1 MGLYGNIM
9 FEQECDFDFSYTI
22 DESKA
27 MSPLDFIEYCEE
39 SVLETDLL
47 FESFGILNEE
57 NDLVFSDKEISGDAK
72 ETGSSSSKK
81 SNIGTKFVETLKK
94 LWNSF
99 CNMIMKAWHTVSDK
113 IKELYEKT
121 NLTDS
126 FISKIGK
133 NTVTWENWTKTISNN
148 SCPGL
153 STNYPVIGRMIDA
166 KEDTN
171 FSLYKEEIDKL
182 IDLVNDTEKIKQY
195 ITPQVDVEKAKDIY
209 DDINDKLSK
218 IKLKE
223 HPIEASIIYAQHNAI
238 IKSQMNQA
246 SDPTYQG
253 PKPEE
258 FLFYTLNNGKDDK
271 HYQPDARGFIATK
284 NMAETG
290 QKICKD
296 YKRNA
301 NNTIAAYK
309 KTMIKDNKEMFYTNK
324 KDSIVKRDQTDK
336 NIALIESLYYKAK
349 INCFKKYVSFK
360 TKCFKSSITMM
371 YQQHR
376 VAIMTYMAMYNVIKK
391 YAKE

>member
-99 CNMIMKAWHTVSDK
+99 CNMIMKAWHTITDK
-113 IKELYEKT
+113 IKELYQKT

-126 FISKIGK
+126 LISKMGK
-133 NTVTWENWTKTISNN
+133 NVTWENWNKAITNG
-148 SCPGL
+148 CPGL
-153 STNYPVIGRMIDA
+153 SIARPVIGRLIDP
-166 KEDTN
+166 KEDT
-171 FSLYKEEIDKL
+171 SLSYRNEEIDKL
-182 IDLVNDTEKIKQY
+182 KKLLEDTEKIY
-195 ITPQVDVEKAKDIY
+195 DCITPNLVNKDKAKDIY
-209 DDINDKLSK
+209 DDISNKLSDV
-218 IKLKE
+218 KLKE
-223 HPIEASIIYAQHNAI
+223 LEGRNVFDAADAAIDKATNHGTSNTDNPNELIYY
-238 IKSQMNQA
+238 SL
-246 SDPTYQG
+246 T
-253 PKPEE
+253 
-258 FLFYTLNNGKDDK
+258 NGKDKK
-271 HYQPDARGFIATK
+271 HYFPDQRGFVATK
-284 NMAETG
+284 NLAETG

-296 YKRNA
+296 YKKNA
-301 NNTIAAYK
+301 NATIANYK
-309 KTMIKDNKEMFYTNK
+309 NSMVKDNKYLFKAAK
-324 KDSIVKRDQTDK
+324 KDSRKKDDQTDRD
-336 NIALIESLYYKAK
+336 IALVESYYYKAK
-349 INCFKKYVSFK
+349 INCSQKYISYVA
-360 TKCFKSSITMM
+360 KCFKNSISMM

-376 VAIMTYMAMYNVIKK
+376 VAILTYIDLYNNIKK
-391 YAKE
+391 YAKA

>member
-9 FEQECDFDFSYTI
+9 FEQECNFDFSYTI

-57 NDLVFSDKEISGDAK
+57 NDLVFSDKIINGEYK

-81 SNIGTKFVETLKK
+81 SNIASKFVETLKK

-99 CNMIMKAWHTVSDK
+99 CNMIMKAWHTITDK

-121 NLTDS
+121 NLTDTI
-126 FISKIGK
+126 ISKMGK
-133 NTVTWENWTKTISNN
+133 NVTWENWNKAISNN

-182 IDLVNDTEKIKQY
+182 IDLVKDTEKIEQC
-195 ITPQVDVEKAKDIY
+195 ITLQVDVEKAKDIY

-223 HPIEASIIYAQHNAI
+223 YPMIANVVNAANNTI
-238 IKSQMNQA
+238 LKSQIDHA
-246 SDPTYQG
+246 FDPTYQG
-253 PKPEE
+253 PKSED
-258 FLFYTLNNGKDDK
+258 FILYSLKNGKDDK
-271 HYQPDARGFIATK
+271 HYYPDARGFTATK

-360 TKCFKSSITMM
+360 TKCFKSSITMLF
-371 YQQHR
+371 QQHR

>member
-99 CNMIMKAWHTVSDK
+99 CNMIMKAWHTITDK

-126 FISKIGK
+126 LISKMGK
-133 NTVTWENWTKTISNN
+133 NVTWENWNKAISNG
-148 SCPGL
+148 CPGL
-153 STNYPVIGRMIDA
+153 SIARPVIGRLIDP
-166 KEDTN
+166 KQDT
-171 FSLYKEEIDKL
+171 SLSYMGEEIDKL
-182 IDLVNDTEKIKQY
+182 KKLLEDTEKIY
-195 ITPQVDVEKAKDIY
+195 DCITPNLVNKDKAKDIY
-209 DDINDKLSK
+209 DDISNKLSDVKLTELEGRK
-218 IKLKE
+218 IFYAADKAINKATNFGTSNTANPNEL
-223 HPIEASIIYAQHNAI
+223 IYY
-238 IKSQMNQA
+238 SL
-246 SDPTYQG
+246 T
-253 PKPEE
+253 
-258 FLFYTLNNGKDDK
+258 NGKDKK
-271 HYQPDARGFIATK
+271 HYFPDQRGFVATK
-284 NMAETG
+284 NLAETG

-296 YKRNA
+296 YKKNA
-301 NNTIAAYK
+301 NATIANYK
-309 KTMIKDNKEMFYTNK
+309 NSMVKDNKYLFKAAK
-324 KDSIVKRDQTDK
+324 KDSKKRDDQTDRD
-336 NIALIESLYYKAK
+336 IALVESYYYRAK
-349 INCFKKYVSFK
+349 IDCSKKYVSYVA
-360 TKCFKSSITMM
+360 KCFKNSISLM

-376 VAIMTYMAMYNVIKK
+376 VAILTYIDLHNNIKK
-391 YAKE
+391 YA

>member
-99 CNMIMKAWHTVSDK
+99 CNMIMKAWHTITDK
-113 IKELYEKT
+113 IKELYQKT

-126 FISKIGK
+126 LISKMGK
-133 NTVTWENWTKTISNN
+133 NVTWENWNKAITNG
-148 SCPGL
+148 CPGL
-153 STNYPVIGRMIDA
+153 SIARPVIGRLIDP
-166 KEDTN
+166 KEDT
-171 FSLYKEEIDKL
+171 SLRYNDDEIDKL
-182 IDLVNDTEKIKQY
+182 KKLLEDTEKIY
-195 ITPQVDVEKAKDIY
+195 DCITPNLVNKDKAKDIY
-209 DDINDKLSK
+209 DDISNKLSDV
-218 IKLKE
+218 KLTE
-223 HPIEASIIYAQHNAI
+223 LEGRNVFDAANNAI
-238 IKSQMNQA
+238 NKATSYGRNTANPNELIYYA
-246 SDPTYQG
+246 LT
-253 PKPEE
+253 
-258 FLFYTLNNGKDDK
+258 NGKDKK
-271 HYQPDARGFIATK
+271 HYYPDRRGFIATK
-284 NMAETG
+284 NLAETG

-296 YKRNA
+296 YKKNA
-301 NNTIAAYK
+301 NVTIANYK
-309 KTMIKDNKEMFYTNK
+309 NSMVKDNKYLFKAAK
-324 KDSIVKRDQTDK
+324 KDSRKKDDQTDRD
-336 NIALIESLYYKAK
+336 IALVESYYYKAK
-349 INCFKKYVSFK
+349 INCSQKYISYVA
-360 TKCFKSSITMM
+360 KCFKNSISMM

-376 VAIMTYMAMYNVIKK
+376 VAILTYIDLHNNIKK
-391 YAKE
+391 YA

>member
-9 FEQECDFDFSYTI
+9 FEQKSDFDFSYTI

-47 FESFGILNEE
+47 FESFGILDEG
-57 NDLVFSDKEISGDAK
+57 NDIVLSDKTINGEYK

-99 CNMIMKAWHTVSDK
+99 CNMIMKAWHTITDK
-113 IKELYEKT
+113 IKELYQKT

-126 FISKIGK
+126 LISKMGK
-133 NTVTWENWTKTISNN
+133 NVTWENWNKAISNN

-182 IDLVNDTEKIKQY
+182 IDLVKDTEKIEQC

-223 HPIEASIIYAQHNAI
+223 YPMIANVVNAANNTI
-238 IKSQMNQA
+238 LKSQIDHA
-246 SDPTYQG
+246 FDPTYQG
-253 PKPEE
+253 PKSED
-258 FLFYTLNNGKDDK
+258 LILYSLKNGKDDK
-271 HYQPDARGFIATK
+271 HYYPDARGFTATK